1 MNMKKSIFLLLGI
14 SVLLI
19 FTSCKGDSIESE
31 ESGGSSARA
40 CFYSYNEGTTKF
52 QWTAFKTT
60 NKVGVAGGFNNITIR
75 SEKSDDPMIV
85 LKSIAFNMST
95 ASVETNNEDRN
106 AKVAKYFFETINT
119 SEITGNVTSI
129 NDDGECR
136 ISVKMNGVSI
146 DIVGDYTF
154 ENNIFMFNSEID
166 VSSWNALPGITALN
180 NVCEDVH
187 TGEDGISKLWPKV
200 ELSFITK
207 LKSDCD

>member
-1 MNMKKSIFLLLGI
+1 
-14 SVLLI
+14 LI
-19 FTSCKGDSIESE
+19 FTSCKGDSTESDE
-31 ESGGSSARA
+31 ARDNSAAA

-60 NKVGVAGGFNNITIR
+60 DKVGVVGGFNKITVR
-75 SEKSDDPMIV
+75 SEDSDNPMTV
-85 LKSIAFNMST
+85 LKSIAFNIST

-119 SEITGNVTSI
+119 SEITGNVSSI

-136 ISVKMNGVSI
+136 ISVKMNEISI
-146 DIVGDYTF
+146 DIVGNYTF

-166 VSSWNALPGITALN
+166 VSSWNALTGITALN
-180 NVCEDVH
+180 NACEDVH
-187 TGEDGISKLWPKV
+187 TGKDGISKLWPKV
-200 ELSFITK
+200 ELSLITK